1 MTRAIVNDQNRTT
14 ETYDTLHCGRRVG
27 GGVAPLAG
35 LSPNTRIW
43 QVIVQADPD
52 NAASVFVGN
61 ANQQTFELLAGAAI
75 TIPIDGTH
83 KVYVNIPAGNAVN
96 WLAMG

>member
-1 MTRAIVNDQNRTT
+1 MTRAIVNDQIRFT

-27 GGVAPLAG
+27 GGVAVLAN
-35 LSPNTRIW
+35 LPDVRIW
-43 QVIVQADPD
+43 QVIIQADPD
-52 NAASVFVGN
+52 NGASCFVGN

-75 TIPIDGTH
+75 TIPIDRTN
-83 KVYVNIPAGNAVN
+83 KVYVNVPANNAVN